1 AVHLSNVEFPQA
13 FEGAVL
19 SFLGAD

>member
-19 SFLGAD
+19 SFLGAA

>member
-1 AVHLSNVEFPQA
+1 HLSNVECPQA